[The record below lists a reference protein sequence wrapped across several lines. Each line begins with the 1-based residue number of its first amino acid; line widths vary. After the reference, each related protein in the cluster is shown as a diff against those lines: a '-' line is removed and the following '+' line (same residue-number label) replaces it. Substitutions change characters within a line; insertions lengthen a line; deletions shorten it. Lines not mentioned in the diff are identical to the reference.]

1 MSEGEATAGGA
12 GAVVSAGG
20 VVLVRSSE
28 AGARI
33 AVLESGGHASLP
45 RAEVGPGESA
55 ETAALRAA
63 RAFVGGEARLRR
75 TLGETR
81 ERTGEGLILTW
92 FWLAAPGRATSSGA
106 GPESSP
112 PPGYRLHWMEVEEAR
127 LSLGSE
133 DEAELLRHLGVD
145 DLRGRL
151 RPLASAERR
160 ELKAALSLTR
170 ERSLSLEGP
179 GADLAADDAGGA
191 RDHSDRDAHG
201 EVLEEAMEFAQ
212 LELQRAEE
220 RLGRGDLEGARRA
233 RARAAR
239 AGLFALDGPGRRV
252 EFARLWRTLPD
263 ATRQGLGL
271 ERFTPGPPPG
281 LQDLLTL
288 HDAVEAEREERHRG
302 RSVARGHQIRASLA
316 LIATAGVFSWI
327 AAAAPLAVARGLDVP
342 GVFALH
348 FCLLGA
354 VGGWSGGAFRRVR
367 ESGAHSGP
375 TIPTFDATLGAAVGL
390 AAGAALT
397 AGFTD
402 LAVGGHLAFVAAA
415 TYAAGWGGTALLS
428 RR

>member
-1 MSEGEATAGGA
+1 MSEGAANAGSHEP
-12 GAVVSAGG
+12 VVSAGG
-20 VVLVRSSE
+20 VVLVRRSE

-33 AVLESGGHASLP
+33 AVMESGGLASLP

-63 RAFVGGEARLRR
+63 RTFVGGEPRLLR

-81 ERTGEGLILTW
+81 ERTDDGLVLTW
-92 FWLAAPGRATSSGA
+92 FWLATPGRGSASSEGT
-106 GPESSP
+106 GSTP

-133 DEAELLRHLGVD
+133 DEAELLRHLGAG
-145 DLRGRL
+145 DLRGVL

-160 ELKAALSLTR
+160 ELQAALSSTR
-170 ERSLSLEGP
+170 ERSLSLQGP
-179 GADLAADDAGGA
+179 AGHVAAGEDGGLGIS
-191 RDHSDRDAHG
+191 RG
-201 EVLEEAMEFAQ
+201 ELLEEAMEFAQ
-212 LELQRAEE
+212 FEVQRAEE

-239 AGLFALDGPGRRV
+239 AGLLALDGPGRRV

-271 ERFTPGPPPG
+271 ERFTPDSPPC

-288 HDAVEAEREERHRG
+288 HDAVEAEREERHRD
-302 RSVARGHQIRASLA
+302 RSVARGHQVRASLA
-316 LIATAGVFSWI
+316 LIATASVFSWI

-354 VGGWSGGAFRRVR
+354 VGGWCGGAFRRVR

-375 TIPTFDATLGAAVGL
+375 TITVFDATLGAAVGL
-390 AAGAALT
+390 AVGAALT
-397 AGFTD
+397 AGFTH